1 MAHDLLFFPDYRVA
15 NPYQRLLYDHAGA
28 ELHPRPGT
36 VTDALTL
43 LRRKADGSHVIFHLH
58 WEDAAYRNEADE
70 PQAWAAAQAF
80 LSELEMFADAGG
92 RILWTLHNTAPHD
105 GRWLAVHKA
114 LVGRLPQLVDLV
126 HVHSHA
132 AADWAALRLGVDP
145 ARIAIVPHGNFLP
158 LYHPMNGSAAGVR
171 ARIGLPE
178 DGRILLLFGRLGA
191 YKGAEALLQALA
203 GLDAPDLHLV
213 VAGREV
219 DPLEPLLAPLAPPVL
234 ARIHRRK
241 GDVAEEDVEPLF
253 AAADAVVLPYRSI
266 LTSGTALLALS
277 LRRPV
282 IAPAFPSLRE
292 LLEDGSDALLYPPD
306 DPGGLADAL
315 RRFRGLD
322 PKQLRTMQASAH
334 DKALRHDWRQSG
346 LLLAG
351 LFHLLLHK
359 TKPQR
364 LAAAAS
370 GG

>member
-1 MAHDLLFFPDYRVA
+1 MAHDLIFFPDYRVA
-15 NPYQRLLYDHAGA
+15 NPYQRLLYGHAGT

-43 LRRKADGSHVIFHLH
+43 LRRKGDGSRVIFHLH

-70 PQAWAAAQAF
+70 AQAWAAAQAF
-80 LSELEMFADAGG
+80 LSELELFADAGG
-92 RILWTLHNTAPHD
+92 RILWTLHNTASHD
-105 GRWLAVHKA
+105 GRWLDVHEA

-132 AADWAALRLGVDP
+132 AAAWAADRLGVDP
-145 ARIAIVPHGNFLP
+145 ARIAIVPHGNYLP

-171 ARIGLPE
+171 TRIGLPE
-178 DGRILLLFGRLGA
+178 DGRVLLLFGRLGA
-191 YKGAEALLQALA
+191 YKGAETLLEALA
-203 GLDAPDLHLV
+203 ALDAPDLHLV

-219 DPLEPLLAPLAPPVL
+219 DPLEPLLARLPAPVL
-234 ARIHRRK
+234 ARIHCRT
-241 GDVAEEDVEPLF
+241 GNVSEEDVEPLF

-266 LTSGTALLALS
+266 LTSGTAFLALS

-306 DPGGLADAL
+306 DPAGLADAL
-315 RRFRGLD
+315 SRFCKLSQE
-322 PKQLRTMQASAH
+322 QLRAMQASAY

-351 LFHLLLHK
+351 LFHLLLRK

-364 LAAAAS
+364 LGAAAS